1 MARIMHNKITYQIV
15 VILMFLA
22 GRISQGEMNPLAEH
36 LDRETRIQLADSL
49 YAVGQYHKALDGYA
63 LISPSIDD
71 PRLQFKIAYS
81 LFRTGQTD
89 SSARLFALL
98 AGEKKF
104 LVEYSRYFFIKSL
117 WQDDSLFAIKEAKQY
132 ILEYKRHVLA
142 DSLIVP
148 VARMCFRIADYTD
161 ARRYFLM
168 AKKRSINKEKNAEFL
183 VKAALASYYSG
194 NKTSA
199 KKEFYTIIKKY
210 PGNKATF
217 DLVKWLEKKEANF
230 YKEKFFKIAAV
241 YLGNRQY
248 STLKKKLETLI
259 KKSSSVEE
267 KTNARFEL
275 LKVYYAQ
282 GRYRT
287 ALYGMKMLL
296 KDANA
301 KKIEPHI
308 RLYIARTYLRLGQKR
323 NAIEMYKE
331 YAHLYPRRR
340 KASEALWKAAWI
352 YEELRE
358 PQKAV
363 KLYEEVYRRWKRSTF
378 AKEALFREGFGL
390 FRLKR
395 YEEADQ
401 VFARIRFKNWPD
413 FHRNRAQYWSAACRD
428 FQGDTLTARRLR
440 TDLARK
446 LWDDYYTMKSYLL
459 DKNYIDDEL
468 QIRERFNN
476 SASSLSFYAIGFA
489 NLIDEFET
497 VFLIRDLLGEDY
509 GLLALKDIKLSA
521 KTREEWIALAEIYK
535 KFGDYGKAYRVY
547 EYINKKFFKDTPYT
561 LKPFILK
568 ERFPFYYDNEIEK
581 YASRYG
587 LEKELILAV
596 IKQES
601 KYERRALSWANAWGL
616 MQLIPATAKDMARL
630 ARVHIRENQQL
641 FDPDLNIHLG
651 SLYLKQLSR
660 MYDCRKEWMLAAYNA
675 GPHRVKRWRKIPGSN
690 QMDVFIENI
699 EFSETRDY
707 VRKVLKNYW
716 AYKLLSTNFQ
726 IESEQLIISYK

>member
-1 MARIMHNKITYQIV
+1 MARLMHSKIIYQV
-15 VILMFLA
+15 VAILLFLA
-22 GRISQGEMNPLAEH
+22 GRISQGEMNPLAVH

-49 YAVGQYHKALDGYA
+49 YAMGQYHKALDGYA
-63 LISPSIDD
+63 HIIPSIND
-71 PRLQFKIAYS
+71 PRIQFKIAYS
-81 LFRTGQTD
+81 LFRTGKTD
-89 SSARLFALL
+89 SSARLFAML
-98 AGEKKF
+98 ARDKKF

-117 WQDDSLFAIKEAKQY
+117 WQNDSLSALKEAKQY
-132 ILEYKRHVLA
+132 IAEYNRHVLA

-148 VARMCFRIADYTD
+148 VARMCFRTGQYQNAQ
-161 ARRYFLM
+161 RYFLM
-168 AKKRSINKEKNAEFL
+168 AKNRGINKEKSADFL
-183 VKAALASYYSG
+183 IKAALSSYYSG
-194 NKTSA
+194 YKTSA
-199 KKEFYTIIKKY
+199 KKEFYAIIKKY
-210 PGNKATF
+210 PHKKATF
-217 DLVKWLEKKEANF
+217 DLVKWLEKREPDF

-241 YLGNRQY
+241 YLQNRQY
-248 STLKKKLETLI
+248 STLKKKLESLI
-259 KKSSSVEE
+259 KRSSNAEK
-267 KTNARFEL
+267 KTNARFDL

-287 ALYGMKMLL
+287 ALYGMKSLL

-308 RLYIARTYLRLGQKR
+308 RLYVARAYLRLGQKS
-323 NAIEMYKE
+323 NAIKAYKE
-331 YAHLYPRRR
+331 YGHLYPRRR
-340 KASEALWKAAWI
+340 KAPEAVWKAAWI
-352 YEELRE
+352 YEQLGK
-358 PQKAV
+358 PDKAV
-363 KLYEEVYRRWKRSTF
+363 NLYRQVFERWPRSTF
-378 AKEALFREGFGL
+378 AKEAIFREGFGL
-390 FRLKR
+390 FRLER
-395 YEEADQ
+395 YEEAEQ
-401 VFARIRFKNWPD
+401 VFAQIRFKSWPD

-428 FQGDTLTARRLR
+428 LQGDTLTARRLR
-440 TDLARK
+440 TALARN

-459 DKNYIDDEL
+459 EKNYIDDML
-468 QIRERFNN
+468 QIRQSFNN
-476 SASSLSFYAIGFA
+476 STNSLSFYAVGFA

-497 VFLIRDLLGEDY
+497 AFLIRDLLGEEY

-535 KFGDYGKAYRVY
+535 KFGDYGNAYRVY

-596 IKQES
+596 MKQES

-616 MQLIPATAKDMARL
+616 MQLIPATAKNMAHLAGIRL
-630 ARVHIRENQQL
+630 KDNQQL

-651 SLYLKQLSR
+651 ALYLKQLSR
-660 MYDCRKEWMLAAYNA
+660 MYEGRKEWMLAAYNA
-675 GPHRVKRWRKIPGSN
+675 GPRRVERWRKIPRSD

-707 VRKVLKNYW
+707 VRKVMKNYW
-716 AYKLLSTNFQ
+716 AYKLLSSNFQ
-726 IESEQLIISYK
+726 IESEQLIFSNR